1 MAPPSCLLRGEDGRD
16 TTMSVD
22 IKEMVAV
29 QCDAMLER
37 VDRGEPVAWLSQDLM
52 LCIALRRDD
61 ARTPWT
67 ILPVA
72 ALGCHKNMPA
82 AADAAFVTDQL
93 RAALGFVDAE
103 AAWEQGMANIV
114 QAASSLPSVPSRAA
128 EARELAGRLV
138 SSLTTVEVAALQS
151 TLTTEQAVAFVEL
164 MNVVARAQDLERA
177 SQLRAE
183 ELQQQRAVWQQIES
197 DEMTRIAE
205 VNART
210 IMENDARL
218 GRAAAAAYEQLQV
231 PEMQRITVVESPNGL
246 CDGSR
251 QYAYDPFA
259 EDGRGGRGARLAVRC
274 PGCRACS

>member
-103 AAWEQGMANIV
+103 AAWERGMANVV
-114 QAASSLPSVPSRAA
+114 QAASP
-128 EARELAGRLV
+128 
-138 SSLTTVEVAALQS
+138 TVEVAALQS

-164 MNVVARAQDLERA
+164 MNVVARSQDLERA
-177 SQLRAE
+177 SQFRAE
-183 ELQQQRAVWQQIES
+183 ELQQQRDVWQQIES

-205 VNART
+205 LNART

-231 PEMQRITVVESPNGL
+231 PEMQRITVVESPNGH

-259 EDGRGGRGARLAVRC
+259 EDGRGARLAVRC